1 MIQSQF
7 GLLEINEM
15 VMINI
20 AIINYS
26 SLELIK
32 D

>member
-26 SLELIK
+26 SLGLIK

>member
-7 GLLEINEM
+7 GLFKINEM
-15 VMINI
+15 VMIDI
-20 AIINYS
+20 GIINYS
-26 SLELIK
+26 SLGLIK